1 MHAGHIEV
9 AVSKLIG
16 YRSHIIV
23 PNVSWGW
30 GLNHEADLIVVD
42 KNQKVTEIEIKVSLS
57 DLKRDF
63 QKPNQHRS
71 KKIGRLVYAI
81 PESILEKAL
90 PLIPKEHG
98 IIIVRK
104 NTIET
109 WFSYRAIWQRRCR
122 YRKDYAG
129 ISNAEVHD
137 LMRLATMRIWSL
149 KEHNNGKVRS

>member
-1 MHAGHIEV
+1 MMHAGHIEV

-42 KNQKVTEIEIKVSLS
+42 KNQKVTEVEIKVSIS

-63 QKPNQHRS
+63 QKLNQHRS

-104 NTIET
+104 R
-109 WFSYRAIWQRRCR
+109 FSYQAIWYRRCR

-129 ISNAEVHD
+129 ISSPEIQD

-149 KEHNNGKVRS
+149 KEHNNGKVR